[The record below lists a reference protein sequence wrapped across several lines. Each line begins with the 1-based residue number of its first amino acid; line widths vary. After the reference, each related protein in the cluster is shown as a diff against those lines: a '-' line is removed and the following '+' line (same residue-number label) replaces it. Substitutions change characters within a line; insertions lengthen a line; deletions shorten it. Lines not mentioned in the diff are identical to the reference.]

1 MVKFAVGAL
10 KNTHTQ
16 PDTNNMKIKVTV
28 INVEDGDSIIVELN
42 KPRKSLVM
50 LIDGGKTGKYATAV
64 KPQLDK
70 ILREHK
76 KTAPDVVVCTHY
88 DRDHIGGLIK
98 LIEDK
103 GDAIKEVW
111 VHKTPEL
118 INGVIDDA
126 EEHLN
131 SPSRSGSSLLI
142 EAISAVNTGNKVLD
156 SLAVQHIQEVYE
168 SIGDL
173 RTFLKIISKK
183 TKVRHDMFH
192 GLSPLKGWPEI
203 KILGPTKT
211 YFEELFPANKSKS
224 RFLLDETIGMHVHT
238 EGEAP
243 RRAAASPCDALKTD
257 AAAKI
262 TPTNR
267 ASIIIAIDDAKR
279 RYLFTGDAGV
289 ESFKRIPNWQTEL
302 KDLYFLKIPH
312 HGSNNNMTKEISE
325 VMQPVFAYNSG
336 AGHTDAE
343 VLDCFKSKSRC
354 KDLRS
359 TEIEKTDL
367 VFHPED

>member
-1 MVKFAVGAL
+1 LKVK
-10 KNTHTQ
+10 
-16 PDTNNMKIKVTV
+16 ITV
-28 INVEDGDSIIVELN
+28 INVEDGDSLIIEL
-42 KPRKSLVM
+42 KKSRKKLVM
-50 LIDGGKTGKYATAV
+50 LIDGGKSGKYLTAV

-70 ILREHK
+70 ILETHK
-76 KTAPDVVVCTHY
+76 KTGPDVVVCTHY

-111 VHKTPEL
+111 VHKTPEI
-118 INGVIDDA
+118 INAVIDDA

-131 SPSRSGSSLLI
+131 SPSKSNSSMLI
-142 EAISAVNTGNKVLD
+142 EAISAVNTGSEALD
-156 SLAVQHIQEVYE
+156 LMMTRRIEETYE

-183 TKVRHDMFH
+183 TKVRHDLFH
-192 GLSPLKGWPEI
+192 GLSPLKDWPEI
-203 KILGPTKT
+203 KILGPTKA
-211 YFEELFPANKSKS
+211 YFEELFPANKSRS
-224 RFLLDETIGMHVHT
+224 LFLLDEAIGVHLRT
-238 EGEAP
+238 ENTE
-243 RRAAASPCDALKTD
+243 RRDASAPCDLLKTD
-257 AAAKI
+257 EAAKI

-267 ASIIIAIDDAKR
+267 ASIIIAIDDEKR

-289 ESFKRIPNWQTEL
+289 ESFKRIPNWRTEL

-325 VMQPVFAYNSG
+325 VMQPRFAYNSG
-336 AGHTDAE
+336 AGHTDVE
-343 VLDCFKSKSRC
+343 VLDCIRSKERC

-359 TEIEKTDL
+359 TEIENADL